1 MTIIP
6 QTLNINN
13 SRTARA
19 KSINLYTIRK
29 LIEYSLEN
37 VRIKAMFTSTV
48 FEILMSEGRSVLSL
62 AKRGTGSESVKST
75 YQPLL
80 IGKVIKKYLN
90 HKFSSNKNWLK
101 DSSDV
106 YYFKLSYI
114 GNLSHK
120 Y

>member
-48 FEILMSEGRSVLSL
+48 FEILMSEGRSVLSPP

-90 HKFSSNKNWLK
+90 HKFSSNKN
-101 DSSDV
+101 
-106 YYFKLSYI
+106 
-114 GNLSHK
+114 
-120 Y
+120 

>member
-48 FEILMSEGRSVLSL
+48 FEILMSEGRSVLSP
-62 AKRGTGSESVKST
+62 AKWGTGSESVKST

-90 HKFSSNKNWLK
+90 HKFSSNKN
-101 DSSDV
+101 
-106 YYFKLSYI
+106 
-114 GNLSHK
+114 
-120 Y
+120 

>member
-1 MTIIP
+1 MPVIP
-6 QTLNINN
+6 QTLSINN

-19 KSINLYTIRK
+19 KSINLHTIRK

-37 VRIKAMFTSTV
+37 LPLKAM
-48 FEILMSEGRSVLSL
+48 
-62 AKRGTGSESVKST
+62 
-75 YQPLL
+75 LL
-80 IGKVIKKYLN
+80 IDKIIKKYLN